1 MNKKEKEYRR
11 YFEIL
16 DEAEAFAEKND
27 IIKLGDNI
35 YFLDSILKICSKYKN
50 DSIIEMKV
58 EKIIDAKKGIVSLKN
73 NDFTIAVDFINGI
86 NEYLFKNYKDAQN
99 MYDKIIHSIVE
110 SLKNKGIDEI
120 SKFLKD
126 ESYKKDGF
134 NISPEL
140 KQNIVDGLYEDRRSS
155 FVDDLTKDLLKISKN
170 ININYH
176 EEDDYD
182 RQHEIID
189 SFASKIDY
197 NKYMNEWLSLHPGK
211 RDDHF
216 DEWFNEL
223 IRENFF
229 SEIDYEA
236 IVFLRPDNMQITK
249 NDKYVMSV
257 GFDDNKIKIHEIKE
271 VSKNDACDLHEKD
284 ITK

>member
-27 IIKLGDNI
+27 IVKLGDNI

-99 MYDKIIHSIVE
+99 MYDKIIRSVVE
-110 SLKNKGIDEI
+110 SLKNKGIDEVY
-120 SKFLKD
+120 KFLKD

-134 NISPEL
+134 SINPEL
-140 KQNIVDGLYEDRRSS
+140 KQNIIDGLYEDRRSI
-155 FVDDLTKDLLKISKN
+155 FVDELTKDLLKIFKN
-170 ININYH
+170 IDINYYKN
-176 EEDDYD
+176 DDD

-189 SFASKIDY
+189 SFASKINY
-197 NKYMNEWLSLHPGK
+197 NKYMNEWLTLYPGK
-211 RDDHF
+211 RDDDF
-216 DEWFNEL
+216 DKWFNEL
-223 IRENFF
+223 IEENFF
-229 SEIDYEA
+229 SEIDYDA
-236 IVFLRPDNMQITK
+236 ISYLKPDNMQITK
-249 NDKYVMSV
+249 NDKYVISV
-257 GFDDNKIKIHEIKE
+257 GFDDNKIKINEIKE
-271 VSKNDACDLHEKD
+271 VSKDDACDLHKED
-284 ITK
+284 I